1 MRLTRGAAL
10 LLVPA
15 LILFLLL
22 LVSPLV
28 LTAEESLRQ
37 FVPGR
42 VGSVAGAPLTLAN
55 YTELLQPSYIGYF
68 IETFRIGLVAT
79 IIGLI
84 VAYPIAYSIARQ
96 KSTVLRKLWVAFLIS
111 MMFLSALVRVYAL
124 ALTFGPVGY
133 LRAVARLFDL
143 NPNGPTMTEALVI
156 AGLLHYIV
164 PMSALV
170 LVGTIQNV
178 NPRLADA
185 AQALGAARWRAHLDV
200 TLPLSLRGLI
210 SAFLIAYTLCISA
223 FVIPMILGK
232 GSILFVSNLIY
243 SRFGEVA
250 NYPSGAAISV
260 VMVVLSLVLIY
271 VVTRMG
277 TVFERR

>member
-1 MRLTRGAAL
+1 MQLTRSAAL
-10 LLVPA
+10 LLIPA
-15 LILFLLL
+15 LILLLLL
-22 LVSPLV
+22 LVLPLV
-28 LTAEESLRQ
+28 LTAEESFRQ

-42 VGSVAGAPLTLAN
+42 VGSALDAPLTLAN
-55 YTELLQPSYIGYF
+55 YTELLKPAYVGYF

-84 VAYPIAYSIARQ
+84 IAYPIAYSIARQ
-96 KSTVLRKLWVAFLIS
+96 KSAVLRKLWVAFLIA
-111 MMFLSALVRVYAL
+111 MMFLSALVRVYSL

-133 LRAVARLFDL
+133 LRVLARLFGL
-143 NPNGPTMTEALVI
+143 NPNGPTMTETLVI

-164 PMSALV
+164 PMSSLV

-200 TLPLSLRGLI
+200 TLPLSIRGLI

-243 SRFGEVA
+243 SRFSEVS
-250 NYPSGAAISV
+250 NKPSGAAISM
-260 VMVVLSLVLIY
+260 VMVVLSLALIY
-271 VVTRMG
+271 AVTRMG
-277 TVFERR
+277 TVYERR